1 MTLKFGVMVPQGWRM
16 DLADIPDPVKA
27 YETMTCVAQEAE
39 AFRQAL
45 ERIGVIDVFFELFDA
60 THFEIE
66 YRYPLSLKYLAE
78 RLSPE
83 VV

>member
-1 MTLKFGVMVPQGWRM
+1 MVSLGSRTHGPSSCR
-16 DLADIPDPVKA
+16 D
-27 YETMTCVAQEAE
+27 AE
-39 AFRQAL
+39 EHASNLYRCWQAL